1 MNGGK
6 GPPMQ
11 TGSVLCVLCHLDYK
25 LNVVFK
31 EGETLCH
38 PWCWTIHYFKLRQ
51 TALPKPW
58 ESVSTGALPLLGLRH
73 SATGGGFLADLP
85 SVACFCINREDS
97 SGEWRDV
104 AAELQQAGYKVSGV
118 GLLSSQMPG
127 YSRRIS
133 FLADKEDDLF
143 TLAPREISPQAY
155 VEREPSTRLTENFI
169 TAVEKKSP
177 GDDLHC

>member
-1 MNGGK
+1 MS
-6 GPPMQ
+6 PL
-11 TGSVLCVLCHLDYK
+11 VLDD
-25 LNVVFK
+25 
-31 EGETLCH
+31 TL
-38 PWCWTIHYFKLRQ
+38 LQ
-51 TALPKPW
+51 TASNCSPKPR

-143 TLAPREISPQAY
+143 TLAPREISPQTY
-155 VEREPSTRLTENFI
+155 VEREPSTQLTEKFI
-169 TAVEKKSP
+169 TAVENNLQEMIFTANQS
-177 GDDLHC
+177 